1 MSHAAATLPEWNLK
15 IIYPTTDRR
24 ESDKNQLLS
33 EVDGFASTYRGRVA
47 SLSDSELVGAFSAH
61 AKISNLMSRLSVH
74 AYLTFAGDTSDS
86 ASQALVAATE
96 ELSAGVWGKLVFF
109 ELEIGRI
116 PKRAFAGE
124 LAQYSYFIEKC
135 IQRNEHNLTEDLESY
150 GIEKNLT
157 GVQAL
162 TGLFDEVMGGLS
174 FETEDAE
181 GKTVRLTQETALA
194 YMHHSDRKARTRIYS
209 QFLET
214 VGSQKTVLSNIYNNV
229 VLDHRLDTRRRKYNS
244 PMEPRNLNNQVS
256 SAAVN
261 AMLGAVESRYGI
273 VRDYY
278 SWKARYA
285 AISDFTNAD
294 IYAPVLPRAREFSFD
309 EARQAVLSAYGNFDS
324 GSGKI
329 VDAFFTGERL
339 DARLRTGKRPG
350 AFCYGAS
357 PELDAFV
364 HLNFTGDLRSVQTLA
379 HELGHGLHHQLAKS
393 QNHVNFGTP
402 LVTAETASVFGE
414 ILLNELLFVDSKSRE
429 DKLALVCAQMESVL
443 ATVFRQ
449 TVLTRFEEAA
459 HAEREKG
466 RVSADKLCELWLS
479 ENSKLYGNAV
489 RMVDAYKWGWAYIP
503 HFVHTPFYCYAYSF
517 GQLMVLALYEEY
529 MKRGEEFKR
538 DYLRLLSLGG
548 SLPPAQLIRE
558 TVGLDI
564 EREDFWLQ
572 ALAFI
577 DRMMKRI
584 ESLA

>member
-1 MSHAAATLPEWNLK
+1 MSQVTLPAWNLK
-15 IIYPTTDRR
+15 TIYPSTDTR
-24 ESDKNQLLS
+24 EADKRELGGLADAF
-33 EVDGFASTYRGRVA
+33 VAKYRGKLTA
-47 SLSDSELVGAFSAH
+47 LSDLELAEAFSAH
-61 AKISNLMSRLSVH
+61 ATLSNKIARLSVH
-74 AYLTFAGDTSDS
+74 AYLTFAGDTANSE
-86 ASQALVAATE
+86 AQALVAATE

-109 ELEIGRI
+109 ELELGRL
-116 PKRAFAGE
+116 PKRTFTGP
-124 LAQYSYFIEKC
+124 LAQYSYFINKC
-135 IQRNEHNLTEDLESY
+135 IERDEHNLTEDLESY

-157 GVQAL
+157 GIQAL
-162 TGLFDEVMGGLS
+162 TGLFDEVMGSLAFDS
-174 FETEDAE
+174 VDPE
-181 GKTVRLTQETALA
+181 GKPVRLTQETALA
-194 YMHHSDRKARTRIYS
+194 YMHHSDRAARTRIYS

-214 VGSQKTVLSNIYNNV
+214 VGSQKTVLANIYNSV
-229 VLDHRLDTRRRKYNS
+229 VLDHRLDTKRRKYNG

-256 SAAVN
+256 SAAVD
-261 AMLGAVESRYGI
+261 AMLGAVESRYSI
-273 VRDYY
+273 VRNYY

-285 AISDFTNAD
+285 AISDFSNAD
-294 IYAPVLPRAREFSFD
+294 IYAPVLPRARQFSFP
-309 EARQAVLSAYGNFDS
+309 EARDAVLSAYGNFDS
-324 GSGKI
+324 ESGKI
-329 VDAFFTGERL
+329 VDAFFTGDRL
-339 DARLRTGKRPG
+339 DAALRAGKRPG

-414 ILLNELLFVDSKSRE
+414 ILLNELLFKDSVTRE

-449 TVLTRFEEAA
+449 TVLTRFEQAA

-466 RVSADKLCELWLS
+466 RVSADRLCELWLQ
-479 ENSKLYGNAV
+479 ENGKLYGDAV

-529 MKRGEEFKR
+529 MKRGDDFKR
-538 DYLRLLSLGG
+538 DYLRLLALGG

-577 DRMMKRI
+577 DRMMQRI